1 VADLATVIQ
10 AVDAVLPGG
19 RAVVDLGISDEGTIA
34 AIEPARTITGD
45 PIVDAAGM
53 IALPGGI
60 DLHVHIQTF
69 FGGTTTKDD
78 FFDGT
83 AAALFGGTTTIA
95 QFAIPRPGE
104 TSANAVTRTH
114 AEADGRAVTDYAI
127 HGCVVRDTYAASV
140 AQFADLRSAGIGTV
154 KVFSA
159 YTDVIGLDLDQISDL
174 LAAAARTG
182 LTVFVHAETDALIR
196 EGIDAAV
203 RQSQLGP
210 LGHAASRPPDAED
223 DAIRT
228 ISDLAAET
236 GATVYFVHVSA
247 AQSVATLA
255 DRRDRGERVLAE
267 TCPHYLFLDASVYGR
282 PRGERWICSPPIR
295 ATEHQDALWAGLRDG
310 VIDVVSSDHNCF
322 DSRQKASSADDFRTC
337 PNGLPGIESRLP
349 LLIGAALD
357 GRLEWTRLAQVSAE
371 TPARIL
377 GRWPTKGALVVGA
390 DADIVLVDPTGET
403 HLGPAHMST
412 DHSPFD
418 GMHVRG
424 RIERV
429 YRRGHLV
436 VRGDD
441 LLATP
446 GSGRWLPVAGAAALE
461 SRPAAR
467 AAKG

>member
-1 VADLATVIQ
+1 MIR

-19 RAVVDLGISDEGTIA
+19 RAVVDLWDLGRGRVRRDRAGGNDH
-34 AIEPARTITGD
+34 RRHY
-45 PIVDAAGM
+45 VDAAGT

-140 AQFADLRSAGIGTV
+140 AQFAELRSAGIGTV
-154 KVFSA
+154 KLFSA

-174 LAAAARTG
+174 LVAAARTG

-210 LGHAASRPPDAED
+210 LGHAASRPADAED

-228 ISDLAAET
+228 IWSTRGQEPVRRSTSSMYRQRRASPPLQTDGTAVNASWPRHARTTCSSMRPSTVAQVGNVGSARHLSARQSIRTPSGQDSATASSTSYPVITTALTAARRHRARTIFEPART
-236 GATVYFVHVSA
+236 DYPGSRAVFRCSSAQRSMGAWNGLGWHKCRPRHPPGYW
-247 AQSVATLA
+247 A
-255 DRRDRGERVLAE
+255 DGPRKARSWWGQTQTSSWSTPL
-267 TCPHYLFLDASVYGR
+267 GR
-282 PRGERWICSPPIR
+282 P
-295 ATEHQDALWAGLRDG
+295 T
-310 VIDVVSSDHNCF
+310 
-322 DSRQKASSADDFRTC
+322 SAPRT
-337 PNGLPGIESRLP
+337 
-349 LLIGAALD
+349 
-357 GRLEWTRLAQVSAE
+357 
-371 TPARIL
+371 
-377 GRWPTKGALVVGA
+377 
-390 DADIVLVDPTGET
+390 
-403 HLGPAHMST
+403 
-412 DHSPFD
+412 
-418 GMHVRG
+418 
-424 RIERV
+424 
-429 YRRGHLV
+429 
-436 VRGDD
+436 
-441 LLATP
+441 
-446 GSGRWLPVAGAAALE
+446 
-461 SRPAAR
+461 
-467 AAKG
+467 